1 MFKRWAGRDSF
12 TCQRPERQHVP
23 GIGRC
28 RSACPPGCRVSAA
41 ANWSW
46 SRENNLRL
54 PWSHLP
60 WKLMPLVS
68 STEDRRPAVEGL
80 FAWSE
85 SVFNLQLAKY
95 LSRKGFFGKFS
106 IELCPAGSQWLSF
119 PAFVWLK
126 NRAWVEQTFKS
137 ASPCV
142 VIHQE
147 VSSSWCVTTGF
158 WSASAVLKSAG
169 KRPFVFWH
177 TLPVD
182 CDAPESSRSDTRGG

>member
-46 SRENNLRL
+46 SRENNLWL

-80 FAWSE
+80 FAWLE

-126 NRAWVEQTFKS
+126 NRGWVEQTFKS

-158 WSASAVLKSAG
+158 WSASAVLK
-169 KRPFVFWH
+169 
-177 TLPVD
+177 
-182 CDAPESSRSDTRGG
+182 